1 MASVPYACHV
11 CQMEFNGPVT
21 YKGHLESSK
30 HQKKVAVQ
38 KQLETLST
46 GGATASSSQ
55 HSGTST
61 GCPRTVHSLVQCT
74 ERYNSPLLQAD
85 PLRFFYCRL
94 CNITATCQE
103 ALTAHNQG
111 WKHQRALDTSR
122 RLQLR
127 PTREA
132 AQPLPLPKVAARTP
146 PTLQVSQPPQGQ
158 LEKKSQQ
165 KDEVI
170 DLSCRLCGI
179 VLFED
184 VVSKLEHLETE
195 GHRKKK
201 VLPL

>member
-1 MASVPYACHV
+1 MASVQFACHV
-11 CQMEFNGPVT
+11 CQMQFNGPVT

-38 KQLETLST
+38 KQLEMSST
-46 GGATASSSQ
+46 GAATASSSQ

-61 GCPRTVHSLVQCT
+61 GCPRT
-74 ERYNSPLLQAD
+74 
-85 PLRFFYCRL
+85 
-94 CNITATCQE
+94 
-103 ALTAHNQG
+103 G
-111 WKHQRALDTSR
+111 WKHQRALETSR

-201 VLPL
+201 GLPL